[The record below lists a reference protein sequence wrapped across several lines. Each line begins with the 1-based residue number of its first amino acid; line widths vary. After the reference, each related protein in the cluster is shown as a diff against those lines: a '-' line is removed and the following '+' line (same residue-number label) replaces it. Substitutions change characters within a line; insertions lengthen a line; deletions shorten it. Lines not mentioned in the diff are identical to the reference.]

1 MNRVVLVGN
10 IATDIQKRTT
20 QGGVSVATFRI
31 AVNRKY
37 TNAQGQ
43 READFIDCVAWRQ
56 TADFI
61 AQHFIKG
68 NRIGIEGSI
77 QTRNYDA
84 QDGSKRH
91 VVEVIVDSAEFV
103 AQRAQEQSAAPAAA
117 PQGQFTE
124 VEESDLPF

>member
-10 IATDIQKRTT
+10 ICTDITKRTT
-20 QGGVSVATFRI
+20 QSGVSVATFRI

-37 TNAQGQ
+37 ANAQGQ

-68 NRIGIEGSI
+68 NRIGVEGSI
-77 QTRNYDA
+77 HTRTYDA

-91 VVEVIVDSAEFV
+91 VVEVVLDSAEFV
-103 AQRAQEQSAAPAAA
+103 APKAQGAQNAAPA
-117 PQGQFTE
+117 QTQEFQE
-124 VEESDLPF
+124 VQEENLPF

>member
-1 MNRVVLVGN
+1 MNKWLGVGN
-10 IATDIQKRTT
+10 IATDITKRTT
-20 QGGVSVATFRI
+20 QGGVSVVTFRI

-37 TNAQGQ
+37 ANAQGQ

-68 NRIGIEGSI
+68 NRIGVEGAI
-77 QTRNYDA
+77 QTRTYDA

-91 VVEVIVDSAEFV
+91 VVEVVLDSAEFV
-103 AQRAQEQSAAPAAA
+103 APKAQGAQNAAPAPA
-117 PQGQFTE
+117 PQEFQE
-124 VEESDLPF
+124 VEEADLPF

>member
-10 IATDIQKRTT
+10 ICTDIQKRTT
-20 QGGVSVATFRI
+20 QGGVSVVTFRI

-37 TNAQGQ
+37 ANAQGQ

-68 NRIGIEGSI
+68 NRIGVEGSI
-77 QTRNYDA
+77 QTRTYDA

-91 VVEVIVDSAEFV
+91 VVEVVLDSAEFV
-103 AQRAQEQSAAPAAA
+103 APKAQGAQNAAPA
-117 PQGQFTE
+117 QQEFQE
-124 VEESDLPF
+124 VEEDSLPF

>member
-10 IATDIQKRTT
+10 ICTDITKRTT
-20 QGGVSVATFRI
+20 QGGVSVVTFRI

-37 TNAQGQ
+37 ANAQGQ

-68 NRIGIEGSI
+68 NRIGVEGAI
-77 QTRNYDA
+77 QTRTYDA

-91 VVEVIVDSAEFV
+91 VVEVVLDSAEFV
-103 AQRAQEQSAAPAAA
+103 APKAQGATQAPAQ
-117 PQGQFTE
+117 PQEFQE
-124 VEESDLPF
+124 VQEEKLPF